1 MAMSRLRPLLGGLA
15 LGTALVFVPAGTA
28 LAATDT
34 QAPTAPANLRV
45 VDRQLTTIS
54 LDWDAAS
61 DNLGVVYYR
70 VSYNN
75 DEFVQ
80 YTTDT
85 SYLLWRL
92 RPAMDLQIRVSA
104 LDEAGNMSPAREVRT
119 STLVDT
125 EAPTTPQDLRVTGQS
140 ATSVRLS
147 WTNSVDNDQ
156 GAAELDYLIDD
167 GTVTRTVH
175 VVTSTAITGLAT
187 NRTHTFTIR
196 ARDRSGN
203 LSGTTQVSTFI
214 ENVPP
219 SVPTNLRQT
228 GTADG
233 QAVFGWDPSTDN
245 SGTIS
250 HYIVQFHTG
259 QTFTTGRS
267 IRITDLIVDCL
278 LPPDPDIVTF
288 TVTARDR
295 SGNRSPSASI
305 TLPVV

>member
-1 MAMSRLRPLLGGLA
+1 MAMSRLRPLLAGLA
-15 LGTALVFVPAGTA
+15 LGTALVLVPAGNA
-28 LAATDT
+28 LAAADS

-45 VDRQLTTIS
+45 VDRQLTTIT

-61 DNLGVVYYR
+61 DNVGVTQYR
-70 VSYNN
+70 ISYNN

-85 SYLLWRL
+85 SYMLWRL
-92 RPAMDLQIRVSA
+92 RPDMDLQVRVSA
-104 LDEAGNMSPAREVRT
+104 LDDAGNVSPASEVRT

-125 EAPTTPQDLRVTGQS
+125 EPPTTPRDLRVTGQS
-140 ATSVRLS
+140 ATGVWLS
-147 WTNSVDNDQ
+147 WTYSVDNDQ
-156 GAAELDYLIDD
+156 GASEIEYLIDD
-167 GTVTRTVH
+167 GTVTRTVR
-175 VVTSTAITGLAT
+175 VVSSTSITGLQT

-203 LSGTTQVSTFI
+203 LSGTMQVSAFI
-214 ENVPP
+214 ENTPP
-219 SVPTNLRQT
+219 SAPTNLRQI

-245 SGTIS
+245 SGTVS

-259 QTFTTGRS
+259 QVSTTGRS

-278 LPPDPDIVTF
+278 LPPDPDVVTF
-288 TVTARDR
+288 TLTAQDP
-295 SGNRSPSASI
+295 SGNRSPSVSI